1 MEVSEINKIRLANL
15 KKEVGKFGSIAEF
28 ARAFDGID
36 ASYISAL
43 FNGYRSFGERS
54 ARNTEKKLGL
64 PSGYLDLM
72 PKEVD
77 INEEASPNVEQSA
90 AVRRGK
96 SQSVFEILDVRASC
110 GPGSINSDYPEVI
123 SRLIMPTE
131 KALELIGV
139 TNHDGRVKVINA
151 SNDSMSPT
159 IKPKDLLFVDTSVI
173 EYRGEGIYL
182 LVNIDELLCK
192 RLQRVGSVINVKS
205 DNPAY
210 DSWEWKPNDSVRVV
224 GRVLCAMPIE
234 FKVFYRGNE

>member
-1 MEVSEINKIRLANL
+1 MTDAERLKELFKGVRNRAKFAKEFKVPGGSSMIWQHLSGTRPISLEAAQAYMRGFNCSLEDISPELAKKYSGISFVDAKAVPDANQ
-15 KKEVGKFGSIAEF
+15 
-28 ARAFDGID
+28 D
-36 ASYISAL
+36 ASI
-43 FNGYRSFGERS
+43 
-54 ARNTEKKLGL
+54 K
-64 PSGYLDLM
+64 
-72 PKEVD
+72 
-77 INEEASPNVEQSA
+77 
-90 AVRRGK
+90 K

-110 GPGSINSDYPEVI
+110 GSGSINSDYPEVI

-192 RLQRVGSVINVKS
+192 RLQRVGSIINVKS

-210 DSWEWKPNDSVRVV
+210 DSWEWKPDDRVMVV